1 MNDRST
7 EEFVLAL
14 KRFCNRRS
22 TPSTIHSD
30 NAGEFICGK
39 NTINNVFEQLNTYKT
54 HQKLQDELQI
64 TWYHS
69 PSRSPSH
76 NGVIES
82 IVKITKQPLYKCLN
96 GRILSEMDFY
106 TLLTDIEATLN
117 SRPLA
122 GISENADDG
131 NILPITPSHLIIG
144 RSLKP
149 LPTEI
154 YKGVEEPRKNVHL
167 KERWKLR
174 HQIMERF
181 WNSWK
186 KEYLTELK
194 KYTSKHN

>member
-1 MNDRST
+1 MW
-7 EEFVLAL
+7 
-14 KRFCNRRS
+14 
-22 TPSTIHSD
+22 
-30 NAGEFICGK
+30 K

-64 TWYHS
+64 TGYDS

-76 NGVIES
+76 NGGIES
-82 IVKITKQPLYKCLN
+82 IVKITKQPLYICLN
-96 GRILSEMDFY
+96 GRILSEMDLY

-117 SRPLA
+117 SSPLA

-154 YKGVEEPRKNVHL
+154 YKGVEETRKNVYL
-167 KERWKLR
+167 KERWKMR
-174 HQIMERF
+174 HRIMERF

-186 KEYLTELK
+186 R
-194 KYTSKHN
+194 NI